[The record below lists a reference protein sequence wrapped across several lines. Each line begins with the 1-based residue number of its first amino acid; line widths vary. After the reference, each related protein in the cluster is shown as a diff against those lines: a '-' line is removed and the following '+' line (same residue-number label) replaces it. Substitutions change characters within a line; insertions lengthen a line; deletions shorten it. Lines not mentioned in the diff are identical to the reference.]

1 MAHLL
6 HLYWQQLDKWAKFIY
21 FESAMYNY
29 PIPPNNSRIGF
40 HYFPD
45 TLHYR
50 ESDLNT
56 WLPVLQSLGASWL
69 TLTAPQERAIPE
81 PFLRGLQSAGIEPIL
96 HFDLPLTQSS
106 PTATWQLLMQSY
118 ASWGVHYIVLFD
130 RPNLR
135 RAWAASGW
143 AQSDLVERFLDLF
156 IPYAQSV
163 VNLGLVPVFP
173 PLEPGGDYWDTA
185 FLRAALRGLRRRGQ
199 QKILDRLAIG
209 AYAWS
214 DNQPLNWGAGGPERW
229 PSARPYFTSP
239 GMQDQ
244 RGYRIFDWYTTLV
257 KAELDSTR
265 PILLLAAGSRLG
277 DKINPERQAI
287 NAEEHLRQNLGV
299 LRLIYGDAP
308 ESPAPTTLMSDSI
321 PHNLQLSQ
329 KEQDIYE
336 EVPAEVITSN
346 FWLLSAS
353 PESPYLAHA
362 WYQPD
367 GSHLPVVNAIRKYLS
382 SRQKSFGSQAFK
394 PVHKGC
400 NGSCGQSEDN
410 SKDLHRQAID
420 HYLLLPVYEWGV
432 AEWHLDVIK
441 EFVKKFHP
449 TIGFSTSE
457 AALAKRVTMLG
468 GLQSFD
474 EVVENKL
481 RAAGC
486 EVIRI
491 SGNGTSIASQLASQ

>member
-1 MAHLL
+1 MENFPTPQH
-6 HLYWQQLDKWAKFIY
+6 
-21 FESAMYNY
+21 
-29 PIPPNNSRIGF
+29 NSRIGF

-56 WLPVLQSLGASWL
+56 WLPELQSLGVSWL
-69 TLTAPQERAIPE
+69 TLTTPLERAIPE
-81 PFLRGLQSAGIEPIL
+81 PFLRGLHAADIEPIL
-96 HFDLPLTQSS
+96 HFDLPLTRANTGGS
-106 PTATWQLLMQSY
+106 WQLLLQSY

-135 RAWAASGW
+135 HAWPSSGW
-143 AQSDLVERFLDLF
+143 AQSDLVERFLDIF
-156 IPYAQSV
+156 IPYAQTV
-163 VNLGLVPVFP
+163 VDQGMIPVFP

-185 FLRAALRGLRRRGQ
+185 FLRAAMRSLGRRGQ
-199 QKILDRLAIG
+199 HKILDRLAIG

-229 PSARPYFTSP
+229 PSARPYFNSP
-239 GMQDQ
+239 ATQDH

-257 KAELDSTR
+257 QSELGSVR
-265 PILLLAAGSRLG
+265 PILLLAAGSRPG
-277 DKINPERQAI
+277 DKINPARPAI
-287 NAEEHLRQNLGV
+287 DGEEHLRQNLGIV
-299 LRLIYGDAP
+299 RMMYGDSPEAP
-308 ESPAPTTLMSDSI
+308 AAPTFMSDSI
-321 PHNLQLSQ
+321 PHNLQTSQ
-329 KEQDIYE
+329 NNGEAYE
-336 EVPAEVITSN
+336 EVPEEVIASN

-353 PESPYLAHA
+353 PESAYLAHA
-362 WYQPD
+362 WFQPD
-367 GSHLPVVNAIRKYLS
+367 GSHLPVVSAIRKYLTA
-382 SRQKSFGSQAFK
+382 RHKSFSSARVIQAAS
-394 PVHKGC
+394 KGC
-400 NGSCGQSEDN
+400 SGSCNSPSEQSQPN
-410 SKDLHRQAID
+410 QQSIN
-420 HYLLLPVYEWGV
+420 HYLLLPVFEGGV
-432 AEWHLDVIK
+432 AEWHLEVIK
-441 EFVKKFHP
+441 GFVKKHHP

-474 EVVENKL
+474 EIVENKL

>member
-1 MAHLL
+1 MEN
-6 HLYWQQLDKWAKFIY
+6 F
-21 FESAMYNY
+21 
-29 PIPPNNSRIGF
+29 PTPPHNSRIGF

-45 TLHYR
+45 ALHYR

-56 WLPVLQSLGASWL
+56 WVPILQSLGASWL
-69 TLTAPQERAIPE
+69 TLATPLERAIPE
-81 PFLRGLQSAGIEPIL
+81 AFIRGLQTASIEPIL
-96 HFDLPLTQSS
+96 HFDLPLTRPSI
-106 PTATWQLLMQSY
+106 TGTWRLLLESY

-135 RAWAASGW
+135 HTWPASSW
-143 AQSDLVERFLDLF
+143 AQSDLVERFLDIF
-156 IPYAQSV
+156 IPYAQAV
-163 VNLGLVPVFP
+163 VEHGMVPVFP

-185 FLRAALRGLRRRGQ
+185 FLRAALRSLVRRGQ
-199 QKILDRLAIG
+199 HKILDRLAIS

-229 PSARPYFTSP
+229 PSARPYFNSP
-239 GMQDQ
+239 GVQDQ

-257 KAELDSTR
+257 QSELGRTH
-265 PILLLAAGSRLG
+265 PILLLAAGSRPG
-277 DKINPERQAI
+277 DKINPDRPAVDG
-287 NAEEHLRQNLGV
+287 EEHLRQNLGI
-299 LRLIYGDAP
+299 LRMVYGDSP
-308 ESPAPTTLMSDSI
+308 EPPAPPALMSDSI
-321 PHNLQLSQ
+321 PHNLHTAQNNI
-329 KEQDIYE
+329 EVFE
-336 EVPAEVITSN
+336 EVPEEVIASN

-367 GSHLPVVNAIRKYLS
+367 GSHLPVVNAIRKYLTA
-382 SRQKSFGSQAFK
+382 RHKSFSSSKAFK
-394 PVHKGC
+394 SIEKGC
-400 NGSCGQSEDN
+400 QGNCSTEGAPVNTAQ
-410 SKDLHRQAID
+410 QTID

-441 EFVKKFHP
+441 GFVKKHHP

-457 AALAKRVTMLG
+457 AALAKRVTLLG

-474 EVVENKL
+474 EMVENNL